1 MHPAAADLAKY
12 LKVTGTDI
20 DLTRDQD
27 GGDCDF
33 VATRDGK
40 WIADVAPGVSDS
52 PCMTRPAGPASRSR
66 STGAVSPTSMSP
78 WSARKFVD
86 FTG

>member
-40 WIADVAPGVSDS
+40 WIADVHVGRQGGCLDTMPEHVHVYD
-52 PCMTRPAGPASRSR
+52 TRGGLFCLGDACTAFKVL
-66 STGAVSPTSMSP
+66 TFLGA
-78 WSARKFVD
+78 
-86 FTG
+86 